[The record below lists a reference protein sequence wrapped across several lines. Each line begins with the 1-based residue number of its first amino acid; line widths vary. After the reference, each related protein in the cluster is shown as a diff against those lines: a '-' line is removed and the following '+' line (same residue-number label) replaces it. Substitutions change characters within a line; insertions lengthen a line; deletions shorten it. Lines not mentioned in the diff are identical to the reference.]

1 MSVQYR
7 HSQPGYLMIIVGV
20 ILIVVAAV
28 VYAYGLMPLVII
40 LGATG
45 IFLLVFGYKLTVEI
59 KDGFLRF
66 WFGVGIF
73 WKRIAIE
80 QIVYCEPFRGVFAGW
95 GIRITPDGCL
105 YNVSGMKAVTVVLKS
120 GKKIHIGTDEPY
132 RLVEAINSVLRGQA
146 GDASTQMWCET
157 KADYL
162 KRVEQALSAARHPR
176 SFEIL
181 ADVGNHL
188 DRRFAELGPQHR
200 TWENF
205 QNIITEMGPPSDYA
219 ELVSEDRKSGRSK
232 LTKLEL
238 GVIGI
243 LLVVFGVSVYFYPRM
258 PERIATQWDLRG
270 QPSSYMPKP
279 LGMFITPVIFAVLV
293 IAHIVIPRTA
303 SVSVNIEGFRRFY
316 GGLLIVFS
324 IIMLAVQYQIILWNL
339 GIKTNPNMV
348 VVIAVSAVIV
358 WMFVWYYRARRKK
371 KQFD

>member
-1 MSVQYR
+1 MNTQYR
-7 HSQPGYLMIIVGV
+7 HSQPGYLMIVIGV
-20 ILIVVAAV
+20 ILLVAAAFV
-28 VYAYGLMPLVII
+28 WVYGLQPLEII

-45 IFLLVFGYKLTVEI
+45 IFLLAFGYKLTVEI
-59 KDGFLRF
+59 KNGFLRF
-66 WFGVGIF
+66 WFGLGIF
-73 WKRIAIE
+73 WKKIAIE

-95 GIRITPDGCL
+95 GIRFVWNGWL

-120 GKKIHIGTDEPY
+120 GKKIHIGTDEPVQ
-132 RLVEAINSVLRGQA
+132 LIEAINSVLHGQV
-146 GDASTQMWCET
+146 GVESTQMWSEV

-162 KRVEQALSAARHPR
+162 KRVEQALSVARHPR

-188 DRRFAELGPQHR
+188 DRRFTELEPRQQ

-205 QNIITEMGPPSDYA
+205 QRIITEMGPPSEYA
-219 ELVSEDRKSGRSK
+219 ELVNEDKKSGRSK

-243 LLVVFGVSVYFYPRM
+243 LLIMFGVSAYLYPRM
-258 PERIATQWDLRG
+258 PETIVTQWGFHG
-270 QPSSYMPKP
+270 QPSSSMPKSV
-279 LGMFITPVIFAVLV
+279 GMFGTPVLFAVLV
-293 IAHIVIPRTA
+293 IALIVIPRTA

-339 GIKTNPNMV
+339 GIKTNPNV
-348 VVIAVSAVIV
+348 VGIISAVAIITWIAVR
-358 WMFVWYYRARRKK
+358 FYRARRHN
-371 KQFD
+371 